1 MKDLYETMEEMCS
14 YLTPELAEVNERVKN
29 ARGRISSGD
38 LEYIDKLTHA
48 IKSIKT
54 TMAMI
59 ESGYSNAHEWTHVPN
74 YSGNGYYSNNGNYSN
89 KRDSMGRY
97 SKSKDGMI
105 MELHELMME
114 APDEATRMK
123 FQRFIDEMKQP

>member
-1 MKDLYETMEEMCS
+1 MKDLYETMEEMCG

-59 ESGYSNAHEWTHVPN
+59 ESGYSNMR
-74 YSGNGYYSNNGNYSN
+74 YSGNHDWTHTPTVNYSN
-89 KRDSMGRY
+89 ATRRDSMGRY
-97 SKSKDGMI
+97 SRSKDSMVT
-105 MELHELMME
+105 ELHELMME